1 MIYTAIDKLIQ
12 ALFDKKT
19 VKTECKT
26 IINKG
31 RKEKSEYVPCEEK
44 TSLYEFFKDMDG
56 LRKVS
61 GCSVSHGRRE
71 YLNSEGFGRSRD
83 FIRDSLLNSR
93 G

>member
-1 MIYTAIDKLIQ
+1 MIYTTIDKLIQ

-26 IINKG
+26 IINKE
-31 RKEKSEYVPCEEK
+31 RKEKSEYAPCEEK
-44 TSLYEFFKDMDG
+44 TSLYEFFKDMNG

-61 GCSVSHGRRE
+61 GCSVSRGRRE
-71 YLNSEGFGRSRD
+71 SLKFSDFGPSRD
-83 FIRDSLLNSR
+83 FYRDSLLNSR